1 METKRVITRK
11 GDVFCV
17 EIENQ
22 FKSYFQYITT
32 DMTQLNSTVIRVFK
46 KHYPMDY
53 TPNVDEIVQ
62 DEVFFYAHTILR
74 PGLHAGAWYKVG
86 KSIDVG
92 EIDNIMF
99 SLFSEGNFS
108 HLIKSYNW
116 YVWKINHPREFIGE
130 MRKEYKEYD
139 RGWVYP
145 YTSIINKIKTG
156 DFLIRD
162 LE

>member
-1 METKRVITRK
+1 MTTKRIVTRK
-11 GDVFCV
+11 GDIFCV
-17 EIENQ
+17 EIDNK
-22 FKSYFQYITT
+22 FKAYFQYITT

-53 TPNVDEIVQ
+53 IPNMDEIVQ
-62 DEVFFYAHTILR
+62 DEVYFYAHTVLR

-86 KSIDVG
+86 TSKNVG
-92 EIDNIMF
+92 EIHNIMF

-108 HLIKSYNW
+108 HLTKSYKW
-116 YVWKINHPREFIGE
+116 YIWKINKKKVFIGE
-130 MRKEYKEYD
+130 MQDEFKNYY

-145 YTSIINKIKTG
+145 YTSIIHKIKT
-156 DFLIRD
+156 DSFLIRD